1 MKDSFELRREG
12 AIEDGT
18 FNLGES
24 RFECFAKSIG
34 LQYNRFGFD
43 QYEDL
48 VPTEM
53 FNSLSKSLRSAP
65 DYIAYGT
72 WTCFVEV
79 KCSDKG
85 SLKIK
90 AKDIDCYQ
98 SWEKFAS
105 LPVFI
110 FFVDLVGVQNYC
122 IPLSEIEEW
131 LMEKEEAGRPF
142 FAGNYDGL
150 LSKSYIEIAS
160 PSEIKE
166 ITWGQ
171 DELSAAGWYPHR
183 VLRPNDKVRP
193 QFPIPNEDSFST

>member
-1 MKDSFELRREG
+1 LKDSFELRREG

-24 RFECFAKSIG
+24 RFEDFAKSIG
-34 LQYNRFGFD
+34 LKYNRFGFD

-65 DYIAYGT
+65 DYIAFGT

-85 SLKIK
+85 SLKIT

-98 SWEKFAS
+98 QWEKFAS

-122 IPLSEIEEW
+122 IPLSEIEDW
-131 LMEKEEAGRPF
+131 LLEKEEEGRDF
-142 FAGNYDGL
+142 FSGNYDGR
-150 LSKSYIEIAS
+150 LSKSYIEISS
-160 PSEIKE
+160 PSEIEE

-171 DELSAAGWYPHR
+171 DELLSAGWYPHH
-183 VLRPNDKVRP
+183 VLRPNDNVRP
-193 QFPIPNEDSFST
+193 QFPLPTDDSFST